1 MQLAIFKDARYF
13 QLCFQ
18 LLLLGF
24 GYFILGWQPYWINN
38 GTYLLS
44 GLLFHVVA
52 EKYLVSDQRKLTS
65 FATRWKQGVWSVI
78 ISCLS
83 LCLLLRVNF
92 WGTAVAASGIAV
104 FSKYLIQVKGKHVFN
119 PSALA
124 IVIIVAGSGD
134 AWFSP
139 AQWGSGVM
147 IFFTVLCLGCIV
159 VTKVQKLAVSIVFLG
174 VFAGLLFYRQIIFLH
189 WPFDF
194 FLQSISTGSL
204 LLFGFFMITDPKTM
218 PNHFVA
224 RMVWV
229 VVIAV
234 FSFYLSVFQYLQG
247 APIWVLVLMQP
258 MVPILD
264 YFFKAPQFQWQKP
277 EAFVSSKILSIHHP

>member
-18 LLLLGF
+18 IVLLGF
-24 GYFILGWQPYWINN
+24 GTIVLGWQTQWINN
-38 GTYLLS
+38 GI
-44 GLLFHVVA
+44 
-52 EKYLVSDQRKLTS
+52 YLVSGLIFHVIAETYFVSNQRRTTP
-65 FATRWKQGVWSVI
+65 FFQRWKQGVWSVI

-92 WGTAVAASGIAV
+92 WGSAIAASGIAV
-104 FSKYLIQVKGKHVFN
+104 FSKYFIQVKGKHVFN

-124 IVIIVAGSGD
+124 IVLMVAISGD

-159 VTKVQKLAVSIVFLG
+159 VTKVQKLAVSLVFLC
-174 VFAGLLFYRQIIFLH
+174 VFSGLLFWRQIIFLH
-189 WPFDF
+189 WPMDF

-204 LLFGFFMITDPKTM
+204 LLFGFFMITDPKTI
-218 PNHFVA
+218 PNHFAA
-224 RMVWV
+224 RMIWV
-229 VVIAV
+229 VAIAAL
-234 FSFYLSVFQYLQG
+234 SFYLSVFHFLQG

-264 YFFKAPQFQWQKP
+264 YFFKAPQFQWHKP
-277 EAFVSSKILSIHHP
+277 EAFASSKILSIHHP